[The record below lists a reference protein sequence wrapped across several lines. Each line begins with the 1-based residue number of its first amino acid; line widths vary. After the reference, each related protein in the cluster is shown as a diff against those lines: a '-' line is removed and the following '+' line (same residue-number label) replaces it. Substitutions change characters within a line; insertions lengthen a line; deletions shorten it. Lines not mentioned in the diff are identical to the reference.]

1 MSRARRTLVSALAL
15 FALSQLAMNV
25 AVDTV
30 RPHWRDPE
38 AAVRFAPLSR
48 PDARPLVVALG
59 SSRTQMGFDP
69 DSLGPLPGSPRVL
82 NLAQAGGRLPT
93 QLVSLRRLHRA
104 GVRPAVV
111 LIEILPASLADARPF
126 EARLELQTLSL
137 CDLVAVMPE
146 CADPASAW
154 RDWLGTRVAPVR
166 QFRFHVI
173 SDCGGGHL
181 LPSSA
186 RTDFHKK
193 QTRPG
198 GWMPYFFET
207 VSPKKR
213 AVSLAADRAHYG
225 PLVAE
230 LAITCEARALLAT
243 IAREAEARGAAVA
256 FVVPPE
262 SPEFRSWYGP
272 GANLRLAELLRE
284 LRESWPVFDFR
295 CAFEGGDF
303 ADGHHLL
310 RHAAREYSRRLG
322 ACVGLGQGKS
332 RGAGGE

>member
-1 MSRARRTLVSALAL
+1 MSHARCSLLAALTL
-15 FALSQLAMNV
+15 FALSQLALNV
-25 AVDTV
+25 VIDTV

-48 PDARPLVVALG
+48 ADARPLVVALG

-69 DSLGPLPGSPRVL
+69 DSLGPLPGAPRVL

-111 LIEILPASLADARPF
+111 LIEILPAALADARPF
-126 EARLELQTLSL
+126 EARLELPTLSL
-137 CDLVAVMPE
+137 RDLIAITPE
-146 CADPASAW
+146 CANPTTAW
-154 RDWLGTRVAPVR
+154 RDWLGARIAPVR
-166 QFRFHVI
+166 QFRTHI
-173 SDCGGGHL
+173 LSDCGGGHL
-181 LPSSA
+181 LPTFA

-193 QTRPG
+193 QTRSN

-207 VSPKKR
+207 VSPEKR
-213 AVSLAADRAHYG
+213 AAAIVADQAHYE
-225 PLVAE
+225 PRVAQ
-230 LAITCEARALLAT
+230 LQITGESHALLTTLAW
-243 IAREAEARGAAVA
+243 EAEVNGATVA

-262 SPEFRSWYGP
+262 SPEFRAWYRP
-272 GANLRLAELLRE
+272 AASQRLTQLLAELRE
-284 LRESWPVFDFR
+284 TWPVFDFR
-295 CAFEGGDF
+295 SAFVERDF

-322 ACVGLGQGKS
+322 ECLS
-332 RGAGGE
+332 GGEVPRSDSR